1 MHENILYIRLN
12 VNEAETADAVKPF
25 NLGLLEVGN
34 IGDVRR
40 YGRGTRIAGRNDRLA
55 IIDSYNFIGLKALL
69 PLDNRTLDARLRI
82 QNIIAA
88 PAQG

>member
-1 MHENILYIRLN
+1 MHENILSIRLN
-12 VNEAETADAVKPF
+12 INEAETADAVKPF

-34 IGDVRR
+34 IGDVRQ

-69 PLDNRTLDARLRI
+69 PL
-82 QNIIAA
+82 
-88 PAQG
+88 